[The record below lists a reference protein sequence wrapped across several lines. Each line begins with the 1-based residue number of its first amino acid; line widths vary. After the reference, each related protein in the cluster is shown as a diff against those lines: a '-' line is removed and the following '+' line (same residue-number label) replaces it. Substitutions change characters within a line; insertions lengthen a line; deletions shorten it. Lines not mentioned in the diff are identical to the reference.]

1 MHRLEKMRKL
11 NLRQDRFDKKKYDQ
25 KRKKLRENLNIGEKV
40 YVLAERIKKK
50 SAPGKFYKQS
60 VQNISY
66 FNKDVVFTIRKKQV
80 VDNIQ
85 YYWIKSPMTNLPN
98 RFSRTEL
105 FALRSNFL

>member
-1 MHRLEKMRKL
+1 MHRLEKMHKL
-11 NLRQDRFDKKKYDQ
+11 NLRQDRFDKKKYER
-25 KRKKLRENLNIGEKV
+25 KRKKLRENLNIGGKV
-40 YVLAERIKKK
+40 YVLADRIK
-50 SAPGKFYKQS
+50 SVPGKFYKQS

-80 VDNIQ
+80 LDNIQ

-98 RFSRTEL
+98 RLSRTEL

>member
-1 MHRLEKMRKL
+1 MHRLEKTHTFNPSQDSYDKRSMTEKEKSKRKL
-11 NLRQDRFDKKKYDQ
+11 QQ
-25 KRKKLRENLNIGEKV
+25 WRKGVGR
-40 YVLAERIKKK
+40 KKK
-50 SAPGKFYKQS
+50 STPGKFYKQS

-66 FNKDVVFTIRKKQV
+66 FNKNVALTIKKKQV

-85 YYWIKSPMTNLPN
+85 YYWIKSPTTNLPN

>member
-1 MHRLEKMRKL
+1 MTKNEKKI
-11 NLRQDRFDKKKYDQ
+11 
-25 KRKKLRENLNIGEKV
+25 REKLNIGEKV

-50 SAPGKFYKQS
+50 SAPEKFYKQS

-85 YYWIKSPMTNLPN
+85 YYWIKSPMANLPN

-105 FALRSNFL
+105 FQINFKIKFFVNLVCLLSIAMQ